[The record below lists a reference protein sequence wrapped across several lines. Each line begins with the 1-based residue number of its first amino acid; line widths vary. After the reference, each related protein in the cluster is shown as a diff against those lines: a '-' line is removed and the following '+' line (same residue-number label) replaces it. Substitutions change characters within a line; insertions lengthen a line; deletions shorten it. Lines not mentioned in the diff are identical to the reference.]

1 MGGLMTDSERHDP
14 KGESAEWEG
23 PRSSYAVVKSEREIS
38 EPVFTT
44 AEPIIPSG
52 EGAYLHG
59 QNGNGGSPIFNP
71 STAEARKELDRRP
84 APNQTKLYAA
94 LGVGL
99 GLLAA
104 LAIVAFFVHQGGSDG
119 STDLGYVT
127 SSPFGLKGHLVA
139 KWTDRLEYHLSV
151 EPADPAQ
158 RAAFSYVVTNSPRPL
173 SVEIQ
178 LKSALGQVLCGNAI
192 VLKFDPRKAPRN
204 AAADSEPKARKTS
217 EVDDMRDQIAQ
228 SVNLARLESQEL
240 TREHGKDVFLDD
252 IGPGGQITSIN
263 ALGSMPC
270 SQGQFLNT
278 VSWTF
283 TPNFLTVAQQAE
295 LLNRATGL
303 NPNGQ
308 PLSPPGSAG
317 KGSDALQS
325 SSSGKTKRRPAS
337 AVSFFSIEGDDALV
351 GYDASTGT
359 IESRTGKAFLIDRKD
374 AVSSALK
381 GRDLPVAIHY
391 VCDQRGACTVAG
403 ISAGVQRAR
412 LKQ

>member
-1 MGGLMTDSERHDP
+1 MTDSDTHDP
-14 KGESAEWEG
+14 KGKSEEWEG
-23 PRSSYAVVKSEREIS
+23 PRSSYAVVKSDREIS

-44 AEPIIPSG
+44 AEPILRSA
-52 EGAYLHG
+52 EGAHSQG
-59 QNGNGGSPIFNP
+59 QYGTNGSPIINP
-71 STAEARKELDRRP
+71 KSGEARKEQDWKP
-84 APNQTKLYAA
+84 TPNQTNLYAA

-104 LAIVAFFVHQGGSDG
+104 LAVVAYFVHQSGSDG

-139 KWTDRLEYHLSV
+139 KWTDRLEYQLSV

-158 RAAFSYVVTNSPRPL
+158 RAAFSYVVANSPRPL

-204 AAADSEPKARKTS
+204 AAADSEPKAKKTS

-240 TREHGKDVFLDD
+240 TREHGKDVFLDVV
-252 IGPGGQITSIN
+252 GPDGQVTSIN

-270 SQGQFLNT
+270 SKGQFVDT
-278 VSWTF
+278 VSWTL
-283 TPNFLTVAQQAE
+283 TPNFLTTGQQTE
-295 LLNRATGL
+295 LLNRAMGV
-303 NPNGQ
+303 NANGQ
-308 PLSPPGSAG
+308 PLSGPGSAG
-317 KGSDALQS
+317 KGSDALDS
-325 SSSGKTKRRPAS
+325 SSSGKAKRKPAS

-374 AVSSALK
+374 AIANALK
-381 GRDLPVAIHY
+381 GRELPVAIHY